1 MDIIQQILLV
11 LKVLVSRI
19 TKIFTFVYNQ
29 FLPPLDDETVYGD
42 NNAIY
47 F

>member
-19 TKIFTFVYNQ
+19 TKIFTFVSNQ
-29 FLPPLDDETVYGD
+29 FLPALDDETVYGD